1 MKRILIIGTLSLAV
15 TACGGSDEGNNAA
28 ATSANAAATQG
39 PKQAKES
46 IAAGLAA
53 SADHRTLAQAL
64 KASGLDA
71 TLSGKQPYTLFAP
84 TDAAFAKL
92 PSGNAS
98 GLMAAENKAQL
109 TDLLAGHIVPGLVT
123 AADLAAAVERGKGQ
137 AKLATVGGTT
147 LVLTREGDAIQLA
160 GPGGSRARIVGAERL
175 QSNGA
180 VHAVDGLLL
189 PE

>member
-1 MKRILIIGTLSLAV
+1 MKRHLLIAAICLALA
-15 TACGGSDEGNNAA
+15 ACSGKDEGNQASSNAQSEPA
-28 ATSANAAATQG
+28 

-53 SADHRTLAQAL
+53 SNDHGTLVQAL
-64 KASGLDA
+64 KASGLET
-71 TLSGKQPYTLFAP
+71 TLSGEQPYTLFAP

-98 GLMAAENKAQL
+98 GLMAPENKAQL

-137 AKLATVGGTT
+137 AKLATVGGST
-147 LVLTREGDAIQLA
+147 LVATREGDAILLA
-160 GPGGSRARIVGAERL
+160 GPGGSRARIAGAERI
-175 QSNGA
+175 QANGA
-180 VHAVDGLLL
+180 IHPVDSVLL
-189 PE
+189 PQ